1 MKVTVVFLGRASD
14 ISGVNVLEVEL
25 PEQARLKDLI
35 RAIGEKVNPELAKRY
50 FQGHYI
56 FVIHING
63 IAIDNPE
70 YKLHNG
76 DRVTLITPEMG
87 G

>member
-1 MKVTVVFLGRASD
+1 LKVTVVFLGRASD
-14 ISGVNVLEVEL
+14 ISGINVLEVEL
-25 PEQARLKDLI
+25 SEGARLKDLI
-35 RAIGEKVNPELAKRY
+35 KAIGEKVNSELAKRY

-56 FVIHING
+56 FITHING
-63 IAIDNPE
+63 IAVDNLE
-70 YKLHNG
+70 YELHNG